1 MLKKNFRE
9 APILEILR
17 NFFLRLFNKILSKSI
32 NYIRLVYNDVNFYGA
47 NSLLLNLLLNLLC
60 KFLKI
65 NTLTVLENKCY
76 FLHFHKVHS

>member
-32 NYIRLVYNDVNFYGA
+32 NYIRLVYNDVNFNEG
-47 NSLLLNLLLNLLC
+47 NSLLLICSVN
-60 KFLKI
+60 FLKSI
-65 NTLTVLENKCY
+65 
-76 FLHFHKVHS
+76 H

>member
-32 NYIRLVYNDVNFYGA
+32 NYITLVYNDVNFNEG
-47 NSLLLNLLLNLLC
+47 NSLLLNLLC

-65 NTLTVLENKCY
+65 NTLTVLENKCC
-76 FLHFHKVHS
+76 FLHFHKVHN

>member
-17 NFFLRLFNKILSKSI
+17 NFFLRLFNKILPKSI
-32 NYIRLVYNDVNFYGA
+32 NYIRLIYNDVNFKGA
-47 NSLLLNLLLNLLC
+47 NSLLLKSLC

-65 NTLTVLENKCY
+65 STLVVLKNKCY
-76 FLHFHKVHS
+76 FLHFHKVHN

>member
-17 NFFLRLFNKILSKSI
+17 NFLLRLFNKILSKSI
-32 NYIRLVYNDVNFYGA
+32 NYIKLVYNDVNFNGA
-47 NSLLLNLLLNLLC
+47 NSLLLKSLR

-65 NTLTVLENKCY
+65 STLVVLKNKCY
-76 FLHFHKVHS
+76 FLHFHKVHN

>member
-17 NFFLRLFNKILSKSI
+17 NFFLRLFNKILPKSI
-32 NYIRLVYNDVNFYGA
+32 NYITVVYNDVNFNER
-47 NSLLLNLLLNLLC
+47 NSLLLNLLC

-76 FLHFHKVHS
+76 FLHFHKVHN

>member
-32 NYIRLVYNDVNFYGA
+32 NYITLVYNDVNFNEG
-47 NSLLLNLLLNLLC
+47 NSLLLKSLC

-65 NTLTVLENKCY
+65 STLVVLKNKCY
-76 FLHFHKVHS
+76 FLHFHKVHN

>member
-1 MLKKNFRE
+1 MLKKKFRE

-32 NYIRLVYNDVNFYGA
+32 NYITIVYNDVNFKGA
-47 NSLLLNLLLNLLC
+47 NSLLLNSSC

-76 FLHFHKVHS
+76 FLHFHKVHN